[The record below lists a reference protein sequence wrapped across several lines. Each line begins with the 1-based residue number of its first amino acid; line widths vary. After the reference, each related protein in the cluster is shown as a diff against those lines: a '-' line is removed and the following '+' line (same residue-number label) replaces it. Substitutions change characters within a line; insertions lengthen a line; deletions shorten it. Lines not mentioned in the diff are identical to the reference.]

1 MKTKLTEKRR
11 QLQLWITLN
20 PKRKQRIRCK
30 IIVCDVMRKQR
41 VSDPYIGCI
50 QVLSKLIRYSIYQNT
65 FIMQRTCWIPLLS
78 CNCKIMYNIRVITKL
93 PNTEQS
99 SKGKGKTHNKQTD
112 KISQQPEN
120 WKNRNG
126 PDLYRH
132 FQRNGGLN
140 QILRRQTSRFH
151 YG

>member
-1 MKTKLTEKRR
+1 
-11 QLQLWITLN
+11 
-20 PKRKQRIRCK
+20 
-30 IIVCDVMRKQR
+30 
-41 VSDPYIGCI
+41 
-50 QVLSKLIRYSIYQNT
+50 
-65 FIMQRTCWIPLLS
+65 
-78 CNCKIMYNIRVITKL
+78 MYNIRVITKL